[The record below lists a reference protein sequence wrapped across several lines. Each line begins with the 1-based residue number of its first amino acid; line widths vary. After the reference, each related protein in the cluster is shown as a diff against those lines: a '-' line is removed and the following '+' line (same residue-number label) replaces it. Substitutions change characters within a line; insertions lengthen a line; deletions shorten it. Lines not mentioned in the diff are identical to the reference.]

1 MCIFTSPLSSPTL
14 NAHPTSYIPHP
25 LLYRALTLVPLQA
38 VTPSHCTIVALSL
51 YLTPLCCP
59 VAHRFVPSHCDAA
72 LLEPLRLVWVSI
84 LVFVSFAINFF
95 LYMTLSKKV
104 VDMSELWSLVCQGV
118 PDATGICST
127 LWKLLLGYLL
137 PNCGLWSTE
146 LAKKLAITVQ

>member
-72 LLEPLRLVWVSI
+72 LLEPLRLGTSS
-84 LVFVSFAINFF
+84 SFFYGPFF
-95 LYMTLSKKV
+95 SGYEPLLSKKV

>member
-72 LLEPLRLVWVSI
+72 LLEPLRLGKKVQPLCGFRVVLTFANMSSLLCAIYDFVQPKRFDLFVVVSYVRLFFI
-84 LVFVSFAINFF
+84 VSHIFLFVSTFSFSA
-95 LYMTLSKKV
+95 L
-104 VDMSELWSLVCQGV
+104 
-118 PDATGICST
+118 
-127 LWKLLLGYLL
+127 
-137 PNCGLWSTE
+137 
-146 LAKKLAITVQ
+146 

>member
-1 MCIFTSPLSSPTL
+1 MVLSS
-14 NAHPTSYIPHP
+14 
-25 LLYRALTLVPLQA
+25 
-38 VTPSHCTIVALSL
+38 LSSCHHHL
-51 YLTPLCCP
+51 AT
-59 VAHRFVPSHCDAA
+59 V
-72 LLEPLRLVWVSI
+72 
-84 LVFVSFAINFF
+84 N
-95 LYMTLSKKV
+95 LSKKV